1 MAKFHHIWS
10 CYIKLLSK
18 VILHKP
24 APPMCFASLLTLTIR
39 IRNWMAIRMMNMLAC
54 RCLAGWYSC
63 WLVLL
68 RRHASLW
75 MRISWSGW
83 HGSRLLRLSRSR
95 GLRYPNHLIMNWKQ
109 RTTSMMQNAQEL
121 YYLLIDL
128 NLTIMTSNVL
138 LWNKLLLWMNGMLWM
153 TSVLKPWTSST
164 SLLGCCRIHLLHV
177 LHILLWLYNRGTTNL
192 SGSRQLLFT
201 HLLHWYAGYFQWFSW
216 IRSRVWLSW
225 RYSWCGGWC
234 SSSRFL

>member
-109 RTTSMMQNAQEL
+109 RTTSIDAKCPGIILFAYWFESYHNDLQCIAVEQTAVVNEQDVVNDHRAQTL
-121 YYLLIDL
+121 DLQHLFAGLLPD
-128 NLTIMTSNVL
+128 TFAARTAHTAV
-138 LWNKLLLWMNGMLWM
+138 
-153 TSVLKPWTSST
+153 V
-164 SLLGCCRIHLLHV
+164 V
-177 LHILLWLYNRGTTNL
+177 
-192 SGSRQLLFT
+192 
-201 HLLHWYAGYFQWFSW
+201 
-216 IRSRVWLSW
+216 
-225 RYSWCGGWC
+225 
-234 SSSRFL
+234 